1 MASITAN
8 TATIRQT
15 ASEIVGKAKTY
26 KTAFDQMYAQIR
38 ALRSTWTSEDGNAY
52 IAKIE
57 TYYEDFTSMYSA
69 LNKAANA
76 LEADAAAYENTVKAN
91 MV

>member
-8 TATIRQT
+8 TSTIRST
-15 ASEIVGKAKTY
+15 ASDIVTKAKAY
-26 KTAFDQMYAQIR
+26 KGAFDEMYAKIR
-38 ALRSTWTSEDGNAY
+38 ALRATWTSEDGNAY

-57 TYYEDFTSMYSA
+57 SYYEDFNSMYGA
-69 LNKAANA
+69 LNKAANS

>member
-8 TATIRQT
+8 TSTIRNT
-15 ASEIVGKAKTY
+15 ANDIVNNAKAY
-26 KTAFDQMYAQIR
+26 KGAFDAMYTQIR

-57 TYYEDFTSMYSA
+57 SFYEDFTSMYKA
-69 LNKAANA
+69 LITAANA
-76 LEADAAAYENTVKAN
+76 LEKDAANYEKTVRDN
-91 MV
+91 MA

>member
-8 TATIRQT
+8 TSIIKST
-15 ASEIVGKAKTY
+15 ASDIISKAKTY
-26 KTAFDQMYAQIR
+26 KNAFDEMYAKIR

-57 TYYEDFTSMYSA
+57 TYYEDFTAMYSA